1 LHARHDDVVYRVNPA
16 ALTVLNRSVA
26 ALRNGSERIMVR
38 PYPPPT
44 LAEVA

>member
-1 LHARHDDVVYRVNPA
+1 MTTSSTGVHLS
-16 ALTVLNRSVA
+16 ALTVVNRSVA
-26 ALRNGSERIMVR
+26 ALKTGSERVMVR